1 MAFMSKQIA
10 LKWISENESR
20 IIEISNRIWELA
32 ELGLVEFE
40 SSKLLAD
47 ELELHGFGV
56 ERGVAGMP
64 SAFVATYGSGKP
76 VIGVLGQYDALPGLS
91 QKTLP
96 YKERLV
102 EEGASGHGCGHNI
115 YSASGTA
122 AAIAVKEAIDGNGI
136 LGTVKF
142 FGCPAEEI
150 DIGKVFMVRDGVF
163 DGVDSCLG
171 HHPGQVNTA
180 DLRSSTATTQAR
192 FIFKG
197 VASHAASSPA
207 DGRSALD
214 AVELM
219 NMGVNYMRE
228 HVIEK
233 ARIHYIIEDGGE
245 VPNVVPPYARSWYFI
260 RATEREQVA
269 SIYTWILDIA
279 KGAALMTGTTHEV
292 ELVTAISNK
301 IPNRTLSELVVKHMR
316 EIGAPEFT
324 KEELEFASGIVKTIP
339 LDKQRDILSGVHR
352 YGLRRL
358 NKLELV
364 REITDPSGDGEVSPG
379 STDVSDISWNMPTI
393 QFTTTCAVLGTPGH
407 SWQGT
412 AQYGMSIG
420 HKGLIFGSKVLTASV
435 IDLLTQPNLL
445 KKAKEEWKDRMQDR
459 VYNSPLPPDLEP
471 PLEEAMLQAE
481 ISVRGRK

>member
-1 MAFMSKQIA
+1 MSKEAA
-10 LKWISENESR
+10 LNWISENESR
-20 IIEISNRIWELA
+20 TIEISDKIWELA

-40 SSKLLAD
+40 SSKILAD
-47 ELELHGFGV
+47 ELERHGFGV
-56 ERGVAGMP
+56 ERSVAGMP
-64 SAFVATYGSGKP
+64 TAFVATYGSGKP
-76 VIGVLGQYDALPGLS
+76 VIGILGEHDALPGLS
-91 QKTLP
+91 QKPVP

-102 EEGASGHGCGHNI
+102 EEGAPGHGCGHNI
-115 YSASGTA
+115 YDTSGMA
-122 AAIAVKEAIDGNGI
+122 AAIAVKEAIDDSGI
-136 LGTVKF
+136 QGTVKF

-163 DGVDSCLG
+163 DGVDACLG

-180 DLRSSTATTQAR
+180 GLRSNTATTQAR

-197 VASHAASSPA
+197 IATHAAGSPE

-260 RATEREQVA
+260 RAPEREQVS
-269 SIYTWILDIA
+269 SIYAWILDIA

-301 IPNRTLSELVVKHMR
+301 IPNRTLAEIVVSNMR
-316 EIGAPEFT
+316 EIGAPEYT
-324 KEELEFASGIVKTIP
+324 KEEHEFASEIVKTIP
-339 LDKQRDILSGVHR
+339 QDKQRDILRGVNR
-352 YGLRRL
+352 YGISKL

-364 REITDPSGDGEVSPG
+364 KDIIDPVGEGEVSPG
-379 STDVSDISWNMPTI
+379 SADTADVSWNMPTI
-393 QFTTTCAVLGTPGH
+393 VFNTTCAVIGTPGH
-407 SWQGT
+407 SWQGA

-420 HKGLIFGSKVLTASV
+420 HKGLIFGSKVMAATV
-435 IDLLTQPNLL
+435 IDLLTKPNPL
-445 KKAKEEWKDRMQDR
+445 KKAKEEWRERMQGR
-459 VYNSPLPPDLEP
+459 VYTSPLPLDLKP
-471 PLEEAMLQAE
+471 PLEEAKLQAE